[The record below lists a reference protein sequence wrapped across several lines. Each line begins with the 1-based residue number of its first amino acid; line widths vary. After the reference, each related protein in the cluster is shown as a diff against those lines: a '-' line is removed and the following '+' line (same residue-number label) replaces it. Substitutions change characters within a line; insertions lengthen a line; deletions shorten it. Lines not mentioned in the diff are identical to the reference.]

1 MHFFLL
7 QPLKTL
13 SKERPLPDIFNA
25 YTILTVLS
33 QFAVH
38 FSCLLFLVK
47 EAKLRSPPL
56 DGPVIIDEKKP
67 FEPNLLNSAIY
78 IISICFQINT
88 FAVNYK
94 VS

>member
-1 MHFFLL
+1 M
-7 QPLKTL
+7 
-13 SKERPLPDIFNA
+13 
-25 YTILTVLS
+25 
-33 QFAVH
+33 H

-47 EAKLRSPPL
+47 EAKQRSPQIE
-56 DGPVIIDEKKP
+56 GPVIIDEKKP

-94 VS
+94 VIFEIVLIKLVFI